1 MQHPPLVKCPTQG
14 LWFVFFFKNCFFI
27 LYWGR
32 ATLMTHRQRTH
43 LPMHK
48 TQETGVYPC
57 VGRSPGEGKGHPLQ
71 YSCLGNLINRGATAH
86 GVTKSRTQT
95 EQLTF
100 SFHMVSRSIWDWSD
114 FSDYLIHVTYF
125 LLAHLAV
132 LFCFLIFIDLF
143 GCVGF

>member
-1 MQHPPLVKCPTQG
+1 M
-14 LWFVFFFKNCFFI
+14 
-27 LYWGR
+27 
-32 ATLMTHRQRTH
+32 ATHFSIFASRI
-43 LPMHK
+43 PMDR
-48 TQETGVYPC
+48 EIW
-57 VGRSPGEGKGHPLQ
+57 L
-71 YSCLGNLINRGATAH
+71 ATAH